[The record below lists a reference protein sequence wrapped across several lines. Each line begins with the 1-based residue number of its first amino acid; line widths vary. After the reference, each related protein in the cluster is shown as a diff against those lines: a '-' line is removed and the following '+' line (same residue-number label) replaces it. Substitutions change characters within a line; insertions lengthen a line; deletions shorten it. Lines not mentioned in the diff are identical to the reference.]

1 MYTVRNNLF
10 ISIIS
15 CFYYFISLLNNA
27 CSSRI
32 HTAGFIRPRTP
43 DTKDCVNNDWTIKI
57 ICNRIESSNIIIYT
71 LQSNETQT
79 GRSVKYQNLD
89 RFDRLDRASSPSP
102 PLPFHLRWP
111 RIAWPATDCRCKVH
125 PRRPRTR
132 TIFHF
137 DRWAGTV
144 DPCYTF
150 HPRIGTRWSLLR
162 RRENNWLVPDCLDYR
177 TLASTILIVR
187 L

>member
-89 RFDRLDRASSPSP
+89 RFDRPDRASSPSP

-111 RIAWPATDCRCKVH
+111 RNRVAGYRLSVQGPSASSAHTHDLPFWPLGRH
-125 PRRPRTR
+125 S
-132 TIFHF
+132 
-137 DRWAGTV
+137 
-144 DPCYTF
+144 
-150 HPRIGTRWSLLR
+150 WSLLHLPPS
-162 RRENNWLVPDCLDYR
+162 NWHALVTVAEKR
-177 TLASTILIVR
+177 K
-187 L
+187 